1 VPSHKIVVLQWLS
14 YLAAA
19 GEGGNKGLLTMF
31 ARQLFPTCKSKER
44 IH

>member
-1 VPSHKIVVLQWLS
+1 MVLQRLRHF
-14 YLAAA
+14 AAA

-31 ARQLFPTCKSKER
+31 ARQLFPTCKSKET

>member
-1 VPSHKIVVLQWLS
+1 VPSRKAVVPQWLRRF
-14 YLAAA
+14 AAA

-31 ARQLFPTCKSKER
+31 ARQVFPTCKSKET

>member
-1 VPSHKIVVLQWLS
+1 MVSQRLSHF
-14 YLAAA
+14 AGA

-31 ARQLFPTCKSKER
+31 ARQVFPTCKSKET

>member
-1 VPSHKIVVLQWLS
+1 VLPQRLRDFV
-14 YLAAA
+14 AF

-31 ARQLFPTCKSKER
+31 ARQVFPTCKPKET